1 MDGAPILGGDIMV
14 TWEALTCMFTFGL
27 LLVMIT
33 FGLLLVAVIAL
44 FVGNNK

>member
-27 LLVMIT
+27 LLV
-33 FGLLLVAVIAL
+33 AVIAL
-44 FVGNNK
+44 FIGNNK